1 VLDQVRPSN
10 ELPSLEELARLA
22 AEAFP
27 EARVGLVKPLLA
39 KPYVLL
45 SKGFF
50 AAVLLRPE
58 ENHLTIREGLPNNG
72 FAVALGGLALFFGVK
87 ERRMLHERVTL
98 WAREQQ
104 GWELSIG

>member
-1 VLDQVRPSN
+1 VLDQVQPSN
-10 ELPSLEELARLA
+10 EVPSLEELARLV

-27 EARVGLVKPLLA
+27 DARVGLVSPMLA

-58 ENHLTIREGLPNNG
+58 DDRISLREGLPNNG
-72 FAVALGGLALFFGVK
+72 FVVALGGLALFFGVK
-87 ERRMLHERVTL
+87 ERQMLHQRVSA
-98 WAREQQ
+98 WARDQQ
-104 GWELSIG
+104 GWEIR

>member
-1 VLDQVRPSN
+1 M
-10 ELPSLEELARLA
+10 

-27 EARVGLVKPLLA
+27 EARVHVVSPMLA

-58 ENHLTIREGLPNNG
+58 EGHLAIRPGLPNNG
-72 FAVALGGLALFFGVK
+72 FAVALGGLALFFGVR
-87 ERRMLHERVTL
+87 ERRILHERVSS
-98 WAREQQ
+98 WARDQQ
-104 GWELSIG
+104 GWELSGAADVL